1 MTNFCPKN
9 AHLFAIEAL
18 TDRQAQDWCRRVAK
32 PSSELCA
39 ECELGRKLGV
49 VVCKVEVEHKVQGRL
64 F

>member
-1 MTNFCPKN
+1 MNNFCPKN

-18 TDRQAQDWCRRVAK
+18 TDRQALDWCKRVAK

-39 ECELGRKLGV
+39 GCELGRKFGV
-49 VVCKVEVEHKVQGRL
+49 ISSKVEVGPKIQGRL